1 MLAISGQRMAALEG
15 GSNAILRHRAAQFY
29 IQFKGDDPELYILNL
44 GTGKYLVKPIEHG
57 ADIVHRIGCHGTTI
71 EVSYS
76 GLESHPYHENAKKFM
91 RNGFGCILAY
101 DVAAFIDSALQL
113 ASHLANVGDAKTL
126 VIHPASTIHQQ
137 LTDEEQL
144 SARVNK
150 EMLRVSIGY
159 EHIDDIKED
168 FTIAFEKI
176 KEIN

>member
-1 MLAISGQRMAALEG
+1 MLAISGQRMAALEVTVDNT
-15 GSNAILRHRAAQFY
+15 SS
-29 IQFKGDDPELYILNL
+29 
-44 GTGKYLVKPIEHG
+44 TGRYLVKPIEHG

-126 VIHPASTIHQQ
+126 VIHPASTTHQQ